1 MSFDTQLKERLDS
14 AAESMPGE
22 PLDLMTTLSAARR
35 ERRLY
40 RTVSLAAAAL
50 VLIAGGVGAALMIG
64 GPEENDDRGKVVSPG
79 PQVSQEKLFD
89 TVADFLAAINL
100 REPQK
105 SEAMWELLSPVSK
118 AYFDNDPANFDP
130 VDFSGE
136 TLGAYDFAT
145 ERTMHLFFLDRAE
158 TLGVV
163 TVTGTVTR
171 EGFTEQDGFALPI
184 RVVDGE
190 VTIELF
196 SEIPYPEA
204 RVPDIGAQTLQVLA
218 SDPTFAVRVTD
229 DPRAVRVIVWE
240 WDSPRPIAT
249 GEATSDGDTWSW
261 TPDEPLAPGTYV
273 VTFAVTSRSGE
284 VAAAAEP
291 FVVE

>member
-1 MSFDTQLKERLDS
+1 MTFDTHLKDRLDS
-14 AAESMPGE
+14 AASSMPGE
-22 PLDLMTTLSAARR
+22 PLDLMATLEAGRRSRRIYRIVAA
-35 ERRLY
+35 
-40 RTVSLAAAAL
+40 TAAAAVL
-50 VLIAGGVGAALMIG
+50 VSGGITAAVTIG
-64 GPEENDDRGKVVSPG
+64 GPENDGQKVIAPKPPVEQS
-79 PQVSQEKLFD
+79 EAFD
-89 TVADFLAAINL
+89 VVADFLAAINL
-100 REPQK
+100 SEPQK

-118 AYFDNDPANFDP
+118 AYFDNDRANFDP
-130 VDFSGE
+130 VNFSGE

-145 ERTMHLFFLDRAE
+145 ERTMHLAFLDRDE
-158 TLGVV
+158 TVGVV

-171 EGFTEQDGFALPI
+171 TGTTEQDGFALPI

-190 VTIELF
+190 VRIELF

-229 DPRAVRVIVWE
+229 DPRTVRVIVWE